1 MKKDAIYSSKIIE
14 DIYKKEIAS
23 KNEVLQKKT
32 INIKRAFGNFYIDVQ
47 TYFSISGEENL
58 KYKYVGYGGVCF
70 LGNINGKVVTQGLYY
85 KTQEIKTEIENLI
98 ISMDLINTEV
108 RETIDY
114 VHEQHGQ
121 PNVQHAVLYYNAQN
135 K

>member
-14 DIYKKEIAS
+14 SIYKKETS
-23 KNEVLQKKT
+23 MKNEVLKNKT
-32 INIKRAFGNFYIDVQ
+32 VSVKRAFGDFYINVA

-58 KYKYVGYGGVCF
+58 RYKYVGYGGVNF
-70 LGNINGKVVTQGLYY
+70 LGNIEGTTITQGLHY

-98 ISMDLINTEV
+98 ISMDLINNEA
-108 RETIDY
+108 REAIDY
-114 VHEQHGQ
+114 VHKQHGQ
-121 PNVQHAVLYYNAQN
+121 PNIQHSVIYFNTQ

>member
-14 DIYKKEIAS
+14 SIYRKEISS
-23 KNEVLQKKT
+23 KNEVLKKKT
-32 INIKRAFGNFYIDVQ
+32 INIKKAFGNFYIDVT

-70 LGNINGKVVTQGLYY
+70 LGNIEGKTVTQGLYY

-98 ISMDLINTEV
+98 ISMDLINSEV
-108 RETIDY
+108 RETINY
-114 VHEQHGQ
+114 IHEQHGQ
-121 PNVQHAVLYYNAQN
+121 PNIQHAVLYYNAQ